1 MEIFIPLQK
10 IIATLYQP
18 GLLKAPFFIGIFL
31 AFDILFQRSQR
42 VICSKKYQSYLFG
55 NLA

>member
-42 VICSKKYQSYLFG
+42 VICSKKYQSYLLG